1 MIALRRLRQLAVGR
15 RLDFETAV
23 ARRVAGT
30 RIVMSDI
37 GLRIDGAAAI
47 NGGLHMHTLSETP
60 VAFEH
65 SVGYVNA
72 VDDDGHTGPAWN
84 DLHGTAVGQGRPRRS
99 DQNGQCEACAHG
111 LGSGCGPTLIQ
122 RATPKVKGPRLNC
135 GYA

>member
-30 RIVMSDI
+30 RVVMSDI

-47 NGGLHMHTLSETP
+47 DGGLHMHTLSETP

-72 VDDDGHTGPAWN
+72 VDDDGHTGPA
-84 DLHGTAVGQGRPRRS
+84 TSFRS
-99 DQNGQCEACAHG
+99 KWPVRS
-111 LGSGCGPTLIQ
+111 L
-122 RATPKVKGPRLNC
+122 RAWFGFRLRTHPNSTRYTKG
-135 GYA
+135 

>member
-23 ARRVAGT
+23 VRRVAGA
-30 RIVMSDI
+30 RIVM
-37 GLRIDGAAAI
+37 GYMRRGTDGAAAI
-47 NGGLHMHTLSETP
+47 DRGLHMHTLSETP

-72 VDDDGHTGPAWN
+72 IDDDGYTGPAWN

-122 RATPKVKGPRLNC
+122 RAT
-135 GYA
+135 

>member
-23 ARRVAGT
+23 ARRAAGT

-37 GLRIDGAAAI
+37 GLRIDGVAAI
-47 NGGLHMHTLSETP
+47 DGGLHMHTLSETP

-72 VDDDGHTGPAWN
+72 IHQGLRPPLKLRVCLTRRPSRSFN
-84 DLHGTAVGQGRPRRS
+84 SEKSRYGTINGAGRRYRNTS
-99 DQNGQCEACAHG
+99 
-111 LGSGCGPTLIQ
+111 SS
-122 RATPKVKGPRLNC
+122 R
-135 GYA
+135 